1 MNTILL
7 IIIGILLTVEFG
19 MIMYCEY
26 WRENNPWK
34 WFVIKLLTTM
44 SIVIY
49 IVHDKELITMF
60 DLIICAVL
68 AACIRMVVIRVSRES
83 YYARNIQRAL

>member
-1 MNTILL
+1 
-7 IIIGILLTVEFG
+7 
-19 MIMYCEY
+19 MIKYCEY

-49 IVHDKELITMF
+49 IVHDKELITMI
-60 DLIICAVL
+60 DLGICGVL
-68 AACIRMVVIRVSRES
+68 GACIGIDFASTYIDS
-83 YYARNIQRAL
+83 KKKF

>member
-1 MNTILL
+1 MNTIFL
-7 IIIGILLTVEFG
+7 IIIGILLTVELG
-19 MIMYCEY
+19 MIMFCEY

-49 IVHDKELITMF
+49 IVHDKKLITMF
-60 DLIICAVL
+60 DLCICAVL
-68 AACIRMVVIRVSRES
+68 GACIGIEFVYTYIDSKKKDS
-83 YYARNIQRAL
+83 YGA